1 MFVKVHVSY
10 GDGERSSPQD
20 LLLYDSQCW
29 HCSLTGEC
37 NAKPNNKCVFSAGA
51 SNVQSFRIGKSIS
64 RTEGIVFFL
73 SCNHPA
79 LTTQFAIIIQI
90 TFSEDF
96 VCSLPH
102 DSGGCDRKEFRYYY
116 NSLEVKVINKLT
128 TNKI

>member
-64 RTEGIVFFL
+64 RTEGIVLFCLVIIQLLRHNLQL
-73 SCNHPA
+73 SSKSPFQKISCAHS
-79 LTTQFAIIIQI
+79 LTTRAAVTGRSSDI
-90 TFSEDF
+90 TTTH
-96 VCSLPH
+96 L
-102 DSGGCDRKEFRYYY
+102 RY
-116 NSLEVKVINKLT
+116 VINKT
-128 TNKI
+128 DC

>member
-64 RTEGIVFFL
+64 RTEGIVL
-73 SCNHPA
+73 
-79 LTTQFAIIIQI
+79 
-90 TFSEDF
+90 
-96 VCSLPH
+96 
-102 DSGGCDRKEFRYYY
+102 
-116 NSLEVKVINKLT
+116 
-128 TNKI
+128 

>member
-64 RTEGIVFFL
+64 RTEGIVLFCLVIIQLLRHNLQL
-73 SCNHPA
+73 SSKSPFQKISCAHS
-79 LTTQFAIIIQI
+79 LTTRAAVTGRSSDI
-90 TFSEDF
+90 T
-96 VCSLPH
+96 
-102 DSGGCDRKEFRYYY
+102 
-116 NSLEVKVINKLT
+116 T
-128 TNKI
+128 THSR